1 MEVGSF
7 VRALHCGDVLSNALA
22 SSGGCGMKFLLAR
35 IALTGIFI
43 LSASPTWAQ
52 AGGELHFCLRGE
64 PKTFNPILVEDDA
77 SENIRYL
84 TGGVLIR
91 LNRQSQALGPALA
104 TSWSVSHDR
113 RTITFHLRKGI
124 HFSDG
129 TPFTSEDVAYT
140 MRLLMDPETH
150 SPTGDA
156 FRSSEGAVQVQTPAA
171 DVAVITFPAPIAG
184 LERLFDQVAI
194 LSAHSPKKE
203 MAVLGPFYVAD
214 YKAGSYVLLQKNPNY
229 WKHDAQGH
237 ALPYIDSV
245 RLDIQ
250 RNRDI
255 ELLRFRRGELQLIN
269 RLDAEQF
276 ERLQHEN
283 PAVTRNAGTGL
294 DAEELWFNQ
303 SPTAPLPDYKKAWF
317 ATKEFRKATSMA
329 INRADLCRIVYA
341 GYAKPAYGPVSPSNH
356 FWFNSALED
365 PKHDPQGALRLLA
378 QAGFRLEN
386 DTLKDRAGKPVEFT
400 VVTNSGNGAREKI
413 ASMIQQDLSQIG
425 IKVNIVTLDFP
436 SLIERITRSSD
447 YDACILGLVNTD
459 LDPNSQMTVWLS
471 SGDNHQWNP
480 SQKSPT
486 TAWEAEID
494 KLMREQATAPT
505 EKERKA
511 KFDRVQQIVSEQQPF
526 IYLINKDV
534 LVAMSPSVSG
544 AAPVV
549 LNPPAFW
556 NAETLRLRAGAEL
569 EAQKSRIKTFY
580 CRLIFRLTI

>member
-1 MEVGSF
+1 MPSPLKSL
-7 VRALHCGDVLSNALA
+7 ALTTLLALA
-22 SSGGCGMKFLLAR
+22 LPAR
-35 IALTGIFI
+35 
-43 LSASPTWAQ
+43 AQ
-52 AGGELHFCLRGE
+52 TGGELHFCLHGE
-64 PKTFNPILVEDDA
+64 PKTFNPILVDDEA
-77 SENIRYL
+77 SENVRYL

-91 LNRQSQALGPALA
+91 LNRQTQALEPALS
-104 TSWSVSHDR
+104 TSWKISRDL
-113 RTITFHLRKGI
+113 RTITLHLRKGI

-129 TPFTSEDVAYT
+129 TPFSSEDVAYT

-156 FRSSEGAVQVQTPAA
+156 FRSGEGTVQAETPAP
-171 DVAVITFPAPIAG
+171 DVAAITFPAPIAG

-283 PAVTRNAGTGL
+283 PEVTRNAGTGL

-303 SPTAPLPDYKKAWF
+303 SPAAPLSASKKVWF
-317 ATKEFRKATSMA
+317 GMKEFRKAISMA
-329 INRADLCRIVYA
+329 VNRADLCRIVYA
-341 GYAKPAYGPVSPSNH
+341 GYARPAYGPVSPSNH

-365 PKHDPQGALRLLA
+365 PKYDPQGALRLLS

-386 DTLKDRAGKPVEFT
+386 DTLKDRAGNRVEFT
-400 VVTNSGNGAREKI
+400 VVTNSGNAAREKI
-413 ASMIQQDLSQIG
+413 ATMIQQDLSQVG
-425 IKVNIVTLDFP
+425 IKVNVVTLDFP
-436 SLIERITRSSD
+436 SLIERMTRTFD

-471 SGDNHQWNP
+471 SGENHQWNP
-480 SQKSPT
+480 SQKSPAS
-486 TAWEAEID
+486 AWEAEID

-511 KFDRVQQIVSEQQPF
+511 KFDRVQQIAAEQQPF

-534 LVAMSPSVSG
+534 LVAVSPSVVG

-549 LNPPAFW
+549 LEPWGFW
-556 NAETLRLRAGAEL
+556 NVDTLRLGPAPEL
-569 EAQKSRIKTFY
+569 GVQK
-580 CRLIFRLTI
+580 

>member
-1 MEVGSF
+1 MPNRLKTLALTTLLALAIP
-7 VRALHCGDVLSNALA
+7 VRAQ
-22 SSGGCGMKFLLAR
+22 
-35 IALTGIFI
+35 T
-43 LSASPTWAQ
+43 
-52 AGGELHFCLRGE
+52 GGELHFCLHGE
-64 PKTFNPILVEDDA
+64 PKTFNPILVDDEA
-77 SENIRYL
+77 SENVRYL

-91 LNRQSQALGPALA
+91 LNRQTQALEPALA
-104 TSWSVSHDR
+104 TSWKVSRDR

-129 TPFTSEDVAYT
+129 TLFTSEDVAYT
-140 MRLLMDPETH
+140 MRLLMDPGTH
-150 SPTGDA
+150 SSTGDS
-156 FRSSEGAVQVQTPAA
+156 FRSGEGAVQVQTPAV
-171 DVAVITFPAPIAG
+171 DVVAITFPAPIAG

-203 MAVLGPFYVAD
+203 MAVLGPFYVAE

-294 DAEELWFNQ
+294 DAEEFWFNQ
-303 SPTAPLPDYKKAWF
+303 SPAARLPAYKKSWF
-317 ATKEFRKATSMA
+317 AMKEFRKAISMA
-329 INRADLCRIVYA
+329 INREDVCRIVYA

-356 FWFNSALED
+356 FWFNDHLED
-365 PKHDPQGALRLLA
+365 PKYDPQGALRLLA
-378 QAGFRLEN
+378 QAGFRLEG
-386 DTLKDRAGKPVEFT
+386 DTLKDRAGNRVEFT
-400 VVTNSGNGAREKI
+400 VVTNSGNAAREKI
-413 ASMIQQDLSQIG
+413 ATMIQQDLSQVG
-425 IKVNIVTLDFP
+425 VKVNVVTLDFP
-436 SLIERITRSSD
+436 SLIERMTRTFD
-447 YDACILGLVNTD
+447 YEACVLGLVNTD
-459 LDPNSQMTVWLS
+459 LDPNGQMNVWLS
-471 SGDNHQWNP
+471 SGEDHQWNP
-480 SQKSPT
+480 SQKSPA

-505 EKERKA
+505 EKERKD
-511 KFDRVQQIVSEQQPF
+511 KFDRVQQIAAEQQPF

-534 LVAMSPSVSG
+534 LVAVSPSLIG

-549 LNPPAFW
+549 LDPWGFW
-556 NAETLRLRAGAEL
+556 NADTLRVGPAPEL
-569 EAQKSRIKTFY
+569 GVQK
-580 CRLIFRLTI
+580 